1 MNRFPTRAVDFLL
14 VGGGLSS
21 ATAAETLRLEGAEG
35 SVVIVSAE
43 HRLPYHRPPLSGRLK
58 LEEPREP
65 PLVLGEEDYRARGI
79 ELLRGHR
86 RQLHRHGSVLGAAA
100 AGAGCASRSRRNR
113 HLRAA
118 PRS

>member
-43 HRLPYHRPPLSGRLK
+43 HRLPYHRPRF
-58 LEEPREP
+58 
-65 PLVLGEEDYRARGI
+65 RG
-79 ELLRGHR
+79 
-86 RQLHRHGSVLGAAA
+86 A
-100 AGAGCASRSRRNR
+100 
-113 HLRAA
+113 
-118 PRS
+118 